1 MIVKKKELRIYFIA
15 LVVAAIGGTI
25 GYVLITGNVN
35 TIGRILTISAE
46 SRSLQERLLY
56 YKDAIPLILKYP
68 FGLGFDGYSYIQPQI
83 QTGIYQASFVHNDY
97 LQLMLDIGFIPVILF
112 LIAIF
117 KSIFCKEKPLWLK
130 LILLTIVLHI
140 LIDFDLQFM
149 IIFLILVMTMNLW
162 DGKKYEFEVNSK
174 ALITTLSIV
183 GIIYLYFGLVTVFHY
198 FEKDEIA
205 SNMYPI
211 YTESNIAIANKYME
225 SNDLNNANKI
235 ASRIL
240 ETNKELGIAHN
251 IKAYYYFAN
260 KNWNLMEQSKKKYL
274 MVNKYDM
281 SEYENYVLA
290 LSEVIQYYAEN
301 DEMEK
306 AVEYIEKVVEVPQI
320 IEQVKSSTSSIAY
333 KLKDIPTFELKE
345 NVQKYI
351 LTMKGVLEN
360 D

>member
-1 MIVKKKELRIYFIA
+1 M
-15 LVVAAIGGTI
+15 
-25 GYVLITGNVN
+25 LI
-35 TIGRILTISAE
+35 I
-46 SRSLQERLLY
+46 
-56 YKDAIPLILKYP
+56 
-68 FGLGFDGYSYIQPQI
+68 
-83 QTGIYQASFVHNDY
+83 H
-97 LQLMLDIGFIPVILF
+97 QL
-112 LIAIF
+112 
-117 KSIFCKEKPLWLK
+117 E
-130 LILLTIVLHI
+130 
-140 LIDFDLQFM
+140 
-149 IIFLILVMTMNLW
+149 
-162 DGKKYEFEVNSK
+162 KYEFEVNTK
-174 ALITTLSIV
+174 AIITILSIV

-225 SNDLNNANKI
+225 SNDLNNANKV

-290 LSEVIQYYAEN
+290 LSEAIEYYAEN